1 MSENARWI
9 SYMKSGSARREAI
22 DRNLLKERQKDD
34 AMYEGKEKFVTA
46 AYKRKLEAD
55 RKWLDEVR
63 ERELKGRSNKSS
75 FLTRMIDSRA
85 DEAGDGKVS
94 ESTKGAPTTTPSK
107 EAASPSNPSSHT
119 EKALPTEE
127 EDEFDGFI
135 MAPEEDQIKGNVDS
149 DDAGLIMA
157 PRESRRSRSRSRS
170 RSRHHHHHRHHHH
183 CCVFNKHT
191 RVQITFS
198 HRS

>member
-1 MSENARWI
+1 
-9 SYMKSGSARREAI
+9 MKSEIVWREVT

-63 ERELKGRSNKSS
+63 ERELKGRSSKSS
-75 FLTRMIDSRA
+75 FLTHMIDSRA
-85 DEAGDGKVS
+85 DEAEDGKQ
-94 ESTKGAPTTTPSK
+94 ESISK
-107 EAASPSNPSSHT
+107 EAASVPKEAASTLNKPSST
-119 EKALPTEE
+119 EKPPQVEE

-157 PRESRRSRSRSRS
+157 PSETRRSRSRSRS
-170 RSRHHHHHRHHHH
+170 RSRHHHQHRHHRHS
-183 CCVFNKHT
+183 CVFNKQT
-191 RVQITFS
+191 MLQITVS
-198 HRS
+198 HQS